1 MAYNFIQNFTTVN
14 FSKGNLGRKW
24 IVIHYTGGK
33 NDTAMA
39 NSNYFK
45 NANRGASAHYFVDE
59 TTVVQVV
66 KDEDTS
72 WAVGRNYGS
81 NNLFGKCTNSN
92 SISIE
97 MCSTDGKISTATYKN
112 TVELTKSLMKKYGID
127 ASRVVRHWDVC
138 SKCCPGW
145 NGWGA
150 NGCDTSIWN
159 QFKKDIVSGT
169 VKTIPTPSQPSGSQS
184 SSSSSSSTS
193 ASKPTI
199 TFKYK
204 VRAGGKWYP
213 EVCNLADYAGVRGK
227 AITDVAIGVTQGSV
241 KYRVHVKGGSW
252 LPYVTG
258 YNTSDGNN
266 GYAGNGREIDA
277 IEVYYNT
284 PSAYANK
291 YGYKKAK
298 YRVAVIGRDY
308 YSWQYDNEKGNGM
321 DGYAGAFGRSMD
333 RFQICPN

>member
-1 MAYNFIQNFTTVN
+1 MAYKLIQNLTKVN
-14 FSKGNLGRKW
+14 YTKGNNGRKY
-24 IVIHYTGGK
+24 IVIHYTG
-33 NDTAMA
+33 NRTDTGMA

-45 NANRGASAHYFVDE
+45 STNRGASAHYFVDAE
-59 TTVVQVV
+59 NVVQVV
-66 KDEDTS
+66 SDSDTA

-81 NNLFGKCTNSN
+81 NNLFGRCTNSN

-97 MCSTDGKISTATYKN
+97 MCSTDGKISDGTYRN
-112 TVELTKSLMKKYGID
+112 TVELTKTLMKKYNID
-127 ASRVVRHWDVC
+127 AAHVVRHWDVC
-138 SKCCPGW
+138 SKSCPGW
-145 NGWGA
+145 TGWGA
-150 NGCDTSIWN
+150 NGCDASIWN

-169 VKTIPTPSQPSGSQS
+169 VGIIPTPAPTPTPTPSVDPS
-184 SSSSSSSTS
+184 
-193 ASKPTI
+193 I
-199 TFKYK
+199 VFKYMVK
-204 VRAGGKWYP
+204 AGGRWYP
-213 EVCNLADYAGVRGK
+213 EVRNLGDYAGVRGK

-241 KYRVHVKGGSW
+241 KYRVHVKGGGW

>member
-1 MAYNFIQNFTTVN
+1 MVTYDKLGINDVDQMYWFRLIP
-14 FSKGNLGRKW
+14 GNN
-24 IVIHYTGGK
+24 T
-33 NDTAMA
+33 
-39 NSNYFK
+39 
-45 NANRGASAHYFVDE
+45 
-59 TTVVQVV
+59 
-66 KDEDTS
+66 
-72 WAVGRNYGS
+72 
-81 NNLFGKCTNSN
+81 
-92 SISIE
+92 
-97 MCSTDGKISTATYKN
+97 TATYKN

-150 NGCDTSIWN
+150 NGCDASIWN
-159 QFKKDIVSGT
+159 QFKKDIVSGA

-213 EVCNLADYAGVRGK
+213 EVHNLADYAGVRGK
-227 AITDVAIGVTQGSV
+227 AITDIAIGVDKGSV